1 MAEHER
7 EEGKTLEMRIAEL
20 ENKLAGMS
28 AHGAAPQISTIP
40 QLCSYCSYCYYCS
53 SCVVERTVAR
63 AIAAQQAQVSGGHM
77 APFAGGFG
85 GLGY

>member
-1 MAEHER
+1 MAERER

-20 ENKLAGMS
+20 ENKLAGVT
-28 AHGAAPQISTIP
+28 APGAVPQLSTIP
-40 QLCSYCSYCYYCS
+40 QLCSFCSYCYYCS

-63 AIAAQQAQVSGGHM
+63 AIAAQQAQLSAGPVS
-77 APFAGGFG
+77 PFAGGFG

>member
-1 MAEHER
+1 MAERER

-20 ENKLAGMS
+20 ENKLAGMT
-28 AHGAAPQISTIP
+28 GPVAAPQLSTIP

-63 AIAAQQAQVSGGHM
+63 AIAAQQAQVSGGPV